1 MAYNEGL
8 AERIRAAVA
17 GRQGLTE
24 TRMFGGIAFM
34 LNGNMFCGVLRDD
47 LMVRVGPEYHERAL
61 AQPYARP
68 MDFTGRAMRGMVY
81 VGPGGSSTDK
91 ALRSWVDQGI
101 RFAASL
107 PAKKALPR

>member
-24 TRMFGGIAFM
+24 KRMFGGIAFM
-34 LNGNMFCGVLRDD
+34 LNGNMFCGVVGDD

-107 PAKKALPR
+107 PTKKSQPK